1 MKKIGIITKLH
12 DPEALAATA
21 SLAHWLKVRG
31 LSVAISRETGEIADI
46 PESTASRHSRETLP
60 EGSGLLVVIGGDG
73 TFIAAARAAGGRDIP
88 LFGIN
93 MGRLGFLTEV
103 PLAEMFNAMEDAL
116 AGRYVVEE
124 RVMLTARVIRD
135 GVEVLHNRVL
145 NDVVVHKGALARMI
159 ELEVTVD
166 GQFVFSS
173 RADGLIVATPTGST
187 AYALSSGGP
196 IIHPKLDAI
205 LMVPISPHTLSN
217 RPIAMPGDGKIK
229 VGLRNTEEQQEF
241 LITMDGQKGFEL
253 QTGDEIL
260 IRKSRKRLKLMHAP
274 DRNYYDILR
283 QKLRWGEPAE
293 LKPPRPPRPAP
304 PPPPLP
310 PAPG

>member
-21 SLAHWLKVRG
+21 SLAHWLKERG
-31 LSVAISRETGEIADI
+31 LSVAISRQTGEVSGI
-46 PESTASRHSRETLP
+46 PESTAARRSRETLP
-60 EGSGLLVVIGGDG
+60 EGKDLLVVIGGDG
-73 TFIAAARAAGGRDIP
+73 TFIAAARVAGGRDIP
-88 LFGIN
+88 LVGIN
-93 MGRLGFLTEV
+93 MGRLGFLTEI

-116 AGRYVVEE
+116 AGRYIIEE

-135 GVEVLHNRVL
+135 GAEVLHNRVL

-217 RPIAMPGDGKIK
+217 RPIAMPGDGEIR
-229 VGLRNTEEQQEF
+229 VGLRNTDHHEF

-253 QTGDEIL
+253 QPGDEIL
-260 IRKSRKRLKLMHAP
+260 IRKSRKRLRLMHAP

-293 LKPPRPPRPAP
+293 LKPPRPSSRS
-304 PPPPLP
+304 
-310 PAPG
+310 